1 MLKPYSEGRLDNLS
15 SKYPQSAVCND
26 SILSQLEDRSKAIDE
41 QPIILGRQN
50 WLLSNFGKGDGVVVF
65 SSTTKWRT
73 LCLVSTLTGPYKSEN
88 NLCTIHWKWHESF
101 RLIKLP
107 ACTMTAV
114 MECAEKYCF
123 FPVNSRM
130 SQYLRDMQ
138 DQLTILSQKLNGERL
153 AEKRKVF
160 PQKCMKSGFKSLR
173 HSRTI
178 ISGRPWIFMMEQKRK
193 VNQLHWHELCMGV
206 GLPEKYLNLHVT
218 NVYHRH
224 NYFIWLSL
232 LLSCL
237 SLLCFC
243 ALVVWCY
250 MITLTTNVVTSSVNW
265 TQYKGHFINHR

>member
-1 MLKPYSEGRLDNLS
+1 MSDGLDQFARQQSRELHTLS
-15 SKYPQSAVCND
+15 YTLLWFVLCFQ
-26 SILSQLEDRSKAIDE
+26 
-41 QPIILGRQN
+41 RQ
-50 WLLSNFGKGDGVVVF
+50 KTKTCYD
-65 SSTTKWRT
+65 TT
-73 LCLVSTLTGPYKSEN
+73 L
-88 NLCTIHWKWHESF
+88 
-101 RLIKLP
+101 
-107 ACTMTAV
+107 
-114 MECAEKYCF
+114 CF